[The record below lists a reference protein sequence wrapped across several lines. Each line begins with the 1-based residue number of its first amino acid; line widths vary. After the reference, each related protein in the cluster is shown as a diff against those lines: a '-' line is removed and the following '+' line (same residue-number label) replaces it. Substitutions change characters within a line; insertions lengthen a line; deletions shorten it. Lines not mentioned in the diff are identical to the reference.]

1 MQDDQVR
8 VSVEE
13 VIIAD
18 APVPIPC
25 DDLKIVS
32 DVLGTFI
39 LWPKNL
45 VSVRA
50 DDEETPVTPP
60 IAAPSTQEVAQ
71 PQLNAMQQVIL
82 MAYGPTFGTRT
93 LPTNSAVG
101 KSGVPCFLEKDD
113 LMSLIAPQQQLT
125 VAIVQIFLL

>member
-1 MQDDQVR
+1 M
-8 VSVEE
+8 SVEE

-18 APVPIPC
+18 APISIPC
-25 DDLKIVS
+25 DDLNIVS

-39 LWPKNL
+39 LWPKDL
-45 VSVRA
+45 VFVRA
-50 DDEETPVTPP
+50 DDEETPVTLP

-82 MAYGPTFGTRT
+82 MACGPTFGTRT
-93 LPTNSAVG
+93 LPMNSAIG
-101 KSGVPCFLEKDD
+101 KSRVSCFLEKDD
-113 LMSLIAPQQQLT
+113 LMSLIAPQQHLM